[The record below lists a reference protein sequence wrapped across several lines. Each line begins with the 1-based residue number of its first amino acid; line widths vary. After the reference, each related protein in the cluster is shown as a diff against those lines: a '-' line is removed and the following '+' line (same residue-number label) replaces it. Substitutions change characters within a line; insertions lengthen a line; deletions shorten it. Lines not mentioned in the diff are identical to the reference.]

1 MKGDKNYDGAMIR
14 RIEKIIKKKSQRSC
28 SFIIYLINICFL
40 YNKYVLGGL
49 IFLENKNRQKPFN
62 FLNYQLNH
70 IITKKRKAN

>member
-1 MKGDKNYDGAMIR
+1 MKGKTKGDVMIE
-14 RIEKIIKKKSQRSC
+14 RIEKISKKKSQRSC

-62 FLNYQLNH
+62 FLNYYQKQ
-70 IITKKRKAN
+70 KKQKG

>member
-1 MKGDKNYDGAMIR
+1 MIR

-40 YNKYVLGGL
+40 YNKYALGGL

-62 FLNYQLNH
+62 FLNYYRPCNQKSERLNKSK
-70 IITKKRKAN
+70 INKQ

>member
-1 MKGDKNYDGAMIR
+1 MKGKTKGDVMIE
-14 RIEKIIKKKSQRSC
+14 RIEKISKKKSQRSC

-62 FLNYQLNH
+62 FLNYYQH
-70 IITKKRKAN
+70 QKKQKG

>member
-1 MKGDKNYDGAMIR
+1 MIR

-49 IFLENKNRQKPFN
+49 IFLENKNRQSLSLS
-62 FLNYQLNH
+62 LNYKRPLN
-70 IITKKRKAN
+70 